1 MPLKNKTFA
10 PIAFFKDHL
19 LTYPAPSNLH
29 YAYGFGF
36 LSGVCLGIQII
47 SGLFLSMYYTP
58 NIEYAFDSVE
68 YIMRT
73 VNNG

>member
-1 MPLKNKTFA
+1 MFS